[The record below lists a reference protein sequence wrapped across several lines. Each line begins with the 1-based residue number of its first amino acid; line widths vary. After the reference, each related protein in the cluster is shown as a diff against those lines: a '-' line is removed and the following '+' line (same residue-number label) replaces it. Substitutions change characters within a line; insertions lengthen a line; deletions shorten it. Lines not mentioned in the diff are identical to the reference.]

1 MCNQRTKSKARLGV
15 VVLALLAMLGSA
27 SEAQIMML
35 QDLNSTVMVNPGLPG
50 QPLMS
55 QWDVN
60 GVPQLSPVGGVD
72 YYFRVGSTGPE
83 AQLNTLPLAGVHLSN
98 SNPFTDPR
106 NDTASMLYSTGTF
119 NVELKVSLQG
129 GLGNSKWSDVAH
141 QLRISNT
148 GPEALD
154 FHLFQYA
161 DFNLGGTPLDTGVIY
176 SPDEILQSDAS
187 GGWQVSVS
195 EIVTPD
201 SSHWEIANAP
211 TLWPSLNNSTT
222 TVLNDS
228 TGPIS
233 GDVEY
238 AFQWDL
244 VIQPGASFL
253 LSKDMLIIPEPSSIA
268 LLGVISGVGL
278 FVRRRFLV

>member
-1 MCNQRTKSKARLGV
+1 MYNRKPKSKARLGI

-27 SEAQIMML
+27 SEAQIIL
-35 QDLNSTVMVNPGLPG
+35 QDLNSTISVNPATPG
-50 QPLMS
+50 RPMMDL
-55 QWDVN
+55 WDVN

-72 YYFRVGSTGPE
+72 YYFRVGSAGPE
-83 AQLNTLPLAGVHLSN
+83 AQLNTLPLVGAVPSDT
-98 SNPFTDPR
+98 NPFTDLRP
-106 NDTASMLYSTGTF
+106 DTASMLYRTGLF
-119 NVELKVSLQG
+119 DAELKVSLQG
-129 GLGNSKWSDVAH
+129 AAGASKWSDVAH

-148 GPEALD
+148 GNEALD

-161 DFNLGGTPLDTGVIY
+161 NFDLGGTPLDTGIIY
-176 SPDEILQSDAS
+176 SPDEVLQSDAS
-187 GGWQVSVS
+187 GAWQVSVS

-201 SSHWEIANAP
+201 ASHWEISNFP
-211 TLWPSLNNSTT
+211 NLLQKLQDPLT

-238 AFQWDL
+238 GFQWDI
-244 VIQPGASFL
+244 VIQPGDSFI

-278 FVRRRFLV
+278 FVRRRFLI